1 MAIIGWGLTTYIEVL
16 SKNGVPMK
24 KASFISQILSMP
36 FIINCYLRGKV
47 WEHRL
52 APCQQYWLMHR
63 IQVIVS
69 LLLVNMSF
77 LAQCLKS

>member
-36 FIINCYLRGKV
+36 FIMNCYLRDGQGRFGNIG
-47 WEHRL
+47 WH
-52 APCQQYWLMHR
+52 H
-63 IQVIVS
+63 
-69 LLLVNMSF
+69 VNSTG
-77 LAQCLKS
+77 